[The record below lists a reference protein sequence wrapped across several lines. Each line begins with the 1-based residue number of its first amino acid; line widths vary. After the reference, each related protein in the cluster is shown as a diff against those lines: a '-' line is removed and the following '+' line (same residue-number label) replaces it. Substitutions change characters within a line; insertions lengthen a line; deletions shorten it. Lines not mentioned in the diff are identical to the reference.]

1 MIRMFRTLSIGL
13 VLLAFYL
20 AGSCGNTLSEAAV
33 AERPNFLIIIADDQR
48 YDTLGSFMP
57 RTQARIFNEGV
68 QFTKGYVTTPLCCPS
83 RASILTGMYAH
94 RSGVRV
100 NSDSLRK
107 TTFAHHLH
115 EAGYFTGLVGK
126 YLNSWDGSARP
137 EFDFWSAFAGGGS
150 RYFNPRLN
158 VNGSW
163 SEHQG
168 YMTYLLR
175 DYALRF
181 LNDAARKSQPFA
193 LIFAPNAPHA
203 GFDPA
208 AGVSPPGVAPD
219 PAPGDE
225 NLYKDLP
232 LHRPPNYNERDLSDK
247 PKWLQSLPPLT
258 PAQQKLLDSVRL
270 SQLQT
275 LQSLDQGIGAIV
287 GLLERQGKLNNTV
300 IFYISDNGFF
310 WGEHRLREKERA
322 YEPSIHVP
330 FALRYPKLVPRGR
343 VENRLVANID
353 IAPTIYE
360 LAGLPIPVDVDG
372 NSLVTLLERRSAW
385 RDELLIEAWPG
396 RVPYEAVHTGR
407 YVYIETKGDRSEL
420 YDLEKDPYQLENR
433 FSDRGYAK
441 VVAEMQERLKRLR
454 SKEAEKGEEKQEE
467 AVPIY

>member
-1 MIRMFRTLSIGL
+1 MFRTLSVVL
-13 VLLAFYL
+13 VLLVFYL
-20 AGSCGNTLSEAAV
+20 ARNWENAVSTAAV
-33 AERPNFLIIIADDQR
+33 ADRPNFLIIVTDDQR

-100 NSDSLRK
+100 NSDSLQK
-107 TTFAHHLH
+107 TTFADRLH
-115 EAGYFTGLVGK
+115 KAGYFTGLVGK
-126 YLNSWDGSARP
+126 YLNSWDGSPRP
-137 EFDFWSAFAGGGS
+137 EFDFWAAFAGGGS

-163 SEHQG
+163 SERQG

-181 LNDAARKSQPFA
+181 LNDAARKNQPFA

-232 LHRPPNYNERDLSDK
+232 PHRPPNYNEKDLSDK

-258 PAQQKLLDSVRL
+258 PAQQKLLDTVRL
-270 SQLQT
+270 SQLQA
-275 LQSLDQGIGAIV
+275 LQSLDQAIGSIV
-287 GLLERQGKLNNTV
+287 SLLERLGKLDNTV

-310 WGEHRLREKERA
+310 WGEHRLREKERP
-322 YEPSIHVP
+322 YEPSIRVP
-330 FALRYPKLVPRGR
+330 FALRYPKLVPKGR
-343 VENRLVANID
+343 VEGRLVANID
-353 IAPTIYE
+353 IAPTIYH

-372 NSLVTLLERRSAW
+372 NSLMALLEQRGAW

-396 RVPYEAVHTGR
+396 KVPYEAVHTGR
-407 YVYIETKGDRSEL
+407 YIYIETKGD
-420 YDLEKDPYQLENR
+420 
-433 FSDRGYAK
+433 
-441 VVAEMQERLKRLR
+441 
-454 SKEAEKGEEKQEE
+454 
-467 AVPIY
+467 

>member
-1 MIRMFRTLSIGL
+1 MFRILSMVL
-13 VLLAFYL
+13 ALLAVLL
-20 AGSCGNTLSEAAV
+20 GTSSKKTSTAAV

-57 RTQARIFNEGV
+57 RTQARVFNEGV
-68 QFTKGYVTTPLCCPS
+68 QFTKAYVTTPLCCPS

-94 RSGVRV
+94 RSGVRL

-107 TTFAHHLH
+107 TTFADRLH

-137 EFDFWSAFAGGGS
+137 EFDFWAAFAGGGS

-181 LNDAARKSQPFA
+181 LNDAARKNQPFA

-258 PAQQKLLDSVRL
+258 PAQQKLLDTVRL
-270 SQLQT
+270 SQLQA
-275 LQSLDQGIGAIV
+275 LQSLDQAIGSIV
-287 GLLERQGKLNNTV
+287 GLLERLGKLNNTV
-300 IFYISDNGFF
+300 IIYISDNGFF

-343 VENRLVANID
+343 VENRLVGNID

-372 NSLVTLLERRSAW
+372 NSLVALLERRGAW
-385 RDELLIEAWPG
+385 RDELLVEAWPS
-396 RVPYEAVHTGR
+396 RAPYEAVHTGR

-420 YDLEKDPYQLENR
+420 YDLEKDPHQLENR

-454 SKEAEKGEEKQEE
+454 SKEAEKGEERQEE